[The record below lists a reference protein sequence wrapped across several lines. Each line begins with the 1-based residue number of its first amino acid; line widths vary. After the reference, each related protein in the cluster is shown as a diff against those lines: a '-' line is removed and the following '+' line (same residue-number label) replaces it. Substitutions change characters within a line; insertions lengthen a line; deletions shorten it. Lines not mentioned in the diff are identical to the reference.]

1 MVSPTPSATA
11 ATSSS
16 GALTKTPQ
24 TSAGRGSVRAIRS
37 ASGISQRR
45 GEPGKKIMPSA
56 HAPASTASRASSRLV
71 RPQNLIRGGEWGTPQ
86 SYGLAGAVR
95 LRRGLGGERRRHR
108 PLLAV
113 ADDVDLHLVALAL
126 ARDGVGE
133 VVGRRDLLAV
143 DGGDDVAAEP
153 EHVAVELGD
162 GVAAPD
168 AGLRGRAAG
177 RHGLHER
184 AVADGQ
190 VEVVERAVDPERRH
204 AEEAAVDAAVALEI
218 GHEPAGGV
226 DRDGEADADVAV
238 TAAAGLDLRVDPDHA
253 AGGVEQRA
261 AGVARVDRGVGL
273 DDAVDLEAV
282 RRLDRAL
289 RGGDDARRERALEA
303 ERVADRDRRVADL
316 DASRRAER
324 QRRQLAGLRRDL
336 EHRKVARLVAAEDAG
351 VDDAPVGELDLD
363 LRGAGD
369 DVRVRE
375 DRALAVDGEAGAGR
389 LAALLLGE
397 AEVERRLRLLD
408 DLRADEHNAGRRALV
423 DLAWGEA
430 ALGAARRRL
439 AAQRR
444 LLDDRRRV
452 PAAEMQRGH
461 DADRRGATEHRGHD
475 GHRNLR
481 PPPHGS
487 EVCESR
493 LNRC

>member
-24 TSAGRGSVRAIRS
+24 TSACRRSVRAIRS

-71 RPQNLIRGGEWGTPQ
+71 RPQNLIRGGESGTPQ

-95 LRRGLGGERRRHR
+95 LRGGLGGERRRHR

-133 VVGRRDLLAV
+133 FVSRRYPLAV
-143 DGGDDVAAEP
+143 DRGDDVAAEP
-153 EHVAVELGD
+153 ERVAVELGD

-177 RHGLHER
+177 RHGLDEG
-184 AVADGQ
+184 AVPHRQ

-204 AEEAAVDAAVALEI
+204 AEEAAVDAAVALEV
-218 GHEPAGGV
+218 GQEPAGGV

-316 DASRRAER
+316 DASRRA
-324 QRRQLAGLRRDL
+324 
-336 EHRKVARLVAAEDAG
+336 ARHG
-351 VDDAPVGELDLD
+351 
-363 LRGAGD
+363 
-369 DVRVRE
+369 
-375 DRALAVDGEAGAGR
+375 
-389 LAALLLGE
+389 
-397 AEVERRLRLLD
+397 
-408 DLRADEHNAGRRALV
+408 GRRP
-423 DLAWGEA
+423 
-430 ALGAARRRL
+430 R
-439 AAQRR
+439 
-444 LLDDRRRV
+444 
-452 PAAEMQRGH
+452 
-461 DADRRGATEHRGHD
+461 
-475 GHRNLR
+475 
-481 PPPHGS
+481 
-487 EVCESR
+487 
-493 LNRC
+493 